1 MQDPLREELM
11 EGVVVLK
18 RNVDQFDV
26 DFELYG
32 PMVEGIPAKE
42 ASER

>member
-1 MQDPLREELM
+1 MQDPLRNELID
-11 EGVVVLK
+11 GVIILK
-18 RNVDQFDV
+18 KNVDQFDV
-26 DFELYG
+26 DFEFYG